1 MAIKKIEWKTLS
13 KFAIPWTF
21 FLVVFTVF
29 LGDILN
35 PLGSL
40 ERKWF
45 DLKFNI
51 PYYGRFG
58 YNTGISRRADPKIN
72 IVAIDEFATEKYGW
86 PFKRRYYSTLLE
98 NLHKYGVKSIAFD
111 VMFMDQDRDNP
122 QNDVIFVSSLK
133 KYNNVINL
141 LTIENYKLKK
151 PIKGVIENSFYAA
164 QPHADEGMD
173 KDGKI
178 RRMYPF
184 YPPVFDEDGEILRFN
199 YEDVIKLGAR
209 KCDDCQI
216 SGIPLLGLAA
226 YAVYSDTSLNKLY
239 AQWNEKSLGLN
250 FRPPETKYKHQG
262 RKGFGRSPEN
272 SYQSPFRHI
281 SVRDIIEDALSKEE
295 KESLK
300 GGIALIGA
308 TATGAFDHYP
318 NPFLQLTPGVEFHAT
333 LIDNLIKDD
342 YLRPVNGWLKFLLLL
357 IAVWLP
363 ILLHPRSI
371 RMITLSV
378 AGFCFFLSGLS
389 VFALK
394 YNLDMNFVSY
404 FMAVLVSYIYVM
416 AYKSIVEG
424 REKKWIKNTFSQYLS
439 PKVVNII
446 TEDPSKLVLGGEKR
460 DMTIYFMDIAGF
472 TSMSERLSPEELTKK
487 LNYYLSEL
495 TEIILKYD
503 GVVDKYIGDCIMAF
517 WNAPLDQAYHRTM
530 ACKAAI
536 ECIRKLKALNE
547 GNPPELIINMRVG
560 INSGPAVVGNM
571 GSNTRLSYTVIGD
584 NVNLASRLEGANKF
598 FHSRIMVSRDVY
610 DEAKSEIY
618 ARFLG
623 SIRVVGKA
631 VPVDVY
637 EPVCLL
643 SEKEIMESPLYASYE
658 KGVKYFYNKE
668 YQKAAEFFSAS
679 LKADPQDGPSSFY
692 LELSEKYSAKDEGF
706 DGVFN
711 LTSK

>member
-1 MAIKKIEWKTLS
+1 MAIKKVEWKTLS
-13 KFAIPWTF
+13 KFAIPWTI
-21 FLVVFTVF
+21 FLGIFTVF

-35 PLGSL
+35 PVGSL
-40 ERKWF
+40 ESRWF

-51 PYYGRFG
+51 PHYGRFG
-58 YNTGISRRADPKIN
+58 YKTGIYRKADPRIN
-72 IVAIDEFATEKYGW
+72 IIAIDEFTTEKYGW
-86 PFKRRYYSTLLE
+86 PFKRRYYSNLLE
-98 NLHKYGVKSIAFD
+98 NLHKYGVKSIGFD

-122 QNDVIFVSSLK
+122 ENDAILISSLK

-141 LTIENYKLKK
+141 LIVENEKLKK
-151 PIKGVIENSFYAA
+151 PIKGILENSRYSA
-164 QPHADEGMD
+164 QPHADIGMD
-173 KDGKI
+173 GDGNI

-184 YPPVFDEDGEILRFN
+184 YPEVISDSGESLIFK
-199 YEDVIKLGAR
+199 YEDAVKLGAR
-209 KCDDCQI
+209 KCDDCRI
-216 SGIPLLGLAA
+216 AGIPLLGLAA
-226 YAVYSDTSLNKLY
+226 YALYSDTSLDKLY
-239 AQWNEKSLGLN
+239 EKWNTKSVDLN
-250 FRPPETKYKHQG
+250 FMFPETKYKHQG
-262 RKGFGRSPEN
+262 RKGFAPTLEN
-272 SYQSPFRHI
+272 SYMSPFRHI
-281 SVRDIIEDALSKEE
+281 SVRDVIEDSLSQEE
-295 KESLK
+295 KEALK

-308 TATGAFDHYP
+308 TATGAFDHFP
-318 NPFLQLTPGVEFHAT
+318 NPFLKLTPGVEFHAT
-333 LIDNLIKDD
+333 LIDNLIKDN
-342 YLRPVNGWLKFLLLL
+342 YLRPVNGFLKFLLL
-357 IAVWLP
+357 IMAVWFP
-363 ILLHPRSI
+363 IVLQPRSI
-371 RMITLSV
+371 RFITFSV
-378 AGFCFFLSGLS
+378 FGFCFILAVTS
-389 VFALK
+389 VFAIK
-394 YNLDMNFVSY
+394 YNLNMNFVSY
-404 FMAVLVSYIYVM
+404 FVAILVSYTYVM

-517 WNAPLDQAYHRTM
+517 WNAPLDQAAHRTM

-536 ECIRKLKALNE
+536 ECIRKLKTLNE

-631 VPVDVY
+631 IPVEVY
-637 EPVCLL
+637 EPVCSLA
-643 SEKEIMESPLYASYE
+643 EKEIMESPLYANYE

-668 YQKAAEFFSAS
+668 YRQAAEFFSAS

-692 LELSEKYSAKDEGF
+692 LELSKKYIAGDDGF